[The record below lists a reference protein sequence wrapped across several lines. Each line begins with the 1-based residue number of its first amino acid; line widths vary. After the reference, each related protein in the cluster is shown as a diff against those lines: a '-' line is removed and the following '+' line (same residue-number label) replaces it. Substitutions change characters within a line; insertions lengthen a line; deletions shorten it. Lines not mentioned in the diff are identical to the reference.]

1 MTEKKAKQTG
11 KETEESKKA
20 EKETTV
26 KSKRKLQEAAVN
38 ARDLSISPKHSIA
51 ICNMIKNNSIEK
63 AIADLQAVV
72 AGKKAVPMYGDEIP
86 HRKGMMSGRY
96 PIKAARQ
103 FIKLLRNLS
112 ANASVNGLEIP
123 RARIVIAKADL
134 ASRKRYHRKFRKFKR
149 THITLI
155 AREIGGQIKEGA
167 GNLND
172 SPENLDSLK

>member
-1 MTEKKAKQTG
+1 MAEEQAKQIG
-11 KETEESKKA
+11 KETEESKKP
-20 EKETTV
+20 EKKAAV

-51 ICNMIKNNSIEK
+51 ICNMIKKNSIER

-86 HRKGMMSGRY
+86 HRGGMMSGRY
-96 PIKAARQ
+96 PIKAAKQ

-112 ANASVNGLEIP
+112 ANASVNGLEIS
-123 RARIVIAKADL
+123 RVRIAIAKANL

-149 THITLI
+149 THVTLI
-155 AREIGGQIKEGA
+155 AKERGGTAK
-167 GNLND
+167 ND
-172 SPENLDSLK
+172 